1 MTKRKVIFALAA
13 AAAAVLAT
21 SQVSHAAHAGP
32 GIGGTAGLRGFGAFQ
47 NSGISNGR
55 MYLNNGGTDPFSNP
69 VRSGSAGTSLSGGAG
84 RADLPPLT

>member
-1 MTKRKVIFALAA
+1 MTKRKVIFAVS
-13 AAAAVLAT
+13 AAAVVLAA
-21 SQVSHAAHAGP
+21 SQVGHAAHAGP
-32 GIGGTAGLRGFGAFQ
+32 GIGGTAGLRGFGTFQ

-69 VRSGSAGTSLSGGAG
+69 VRSGTPGTSLSGGAG